1 MQTTGNTLE
10 VQHLHFVA
18 HPAILQQNRYTFDST
33 DALHQLQAASAFMQ
47 AFVITLLSY
56 RLNHPSTWVP

>member
-18 HPAILQQNRYTFDST
+18 HPAILQQNR
-33 DALHQLQAASAFMQ
+33 ARLQFADVEQSHSHVSVCKQ
-47 AFVITLLSY
+47 AFEADLEEQAQG
-56 RLNHPSTWVP
+56 W